1 MLFRSVVFVN
11 FDESL
16 ENMSSSGGYTIEV
29 TGLSPQATDKDV
41 FDFFAFSG
49 AIDHVEIIR

>member
-1 MLFRSVVFVN
+1 
-11 FDESL
+11 
-16 ENMSSSGGYTIEV
+16 MSSGSGGYTIEV
-29 TGLSPQATDKDV
+29 TGLSPEATDKDV